1 MRKYTPL
8 YTSSQLIYW
17 PYYQTATCALF
28 LLIILCVAS
37 GLLSIWLAAIANF
50 PENTI
55 VVFFACL
62 VAVVS
67 LLGIFSINKLRY
79 TRIRIASTCIEI
91 TNHYTQQNIC
101 ILWENV
107 LGIEYQ
113 IQHYY
118 GLEWYIVLYTD
129 SVFLHEHNGCE
140 KSIRLPLRNV
150 DQSKIKALILEHVCI
165 SLHK

>member
-8 YTSSQLIYW
+8 YTSTQLIYW

-50 PENTI
+50 SENMI

-62 VAVVS
+62 VAIVS
-67 LLGIFSINKLRY
+67 LLGIISINKLRY
-79 TRIRIASTCIEI
+79 TMIQITSDGLKI
-91 TNHYTQQNIC
+91 TNHHTQNNVC
-101 ILWENV
+101 ILWKDV
-107 LGIEYQ
+107 IGIKHQ
-113 IQHYY
+113 IQYYY
-118 GLEWYIVLYTD
+118 GLEWYIVLYKD

-140 KSIRLPLRNV
+140 KSIRLPLYNV
-150 DQSKIKALILEHVCI
+150 DQSKIKALIPEHVCI
-165 SLHK
+165 SPHK